1 MIVMKDRIVFFVYV
15 TLKGAYNFPSLNI
28 FDSNLNWLIKLELPF
43 FPFSI
48 DNTLHFRFLS
58 W

>member
-15 TLKGAYNFPSLNI
+15 TLKSAYNFPSLNI
-28 FDSNLNWLIKLELPF
+28 FDSNLNWLIKLKLPF

-48 DNTLHFRFLS
+48 DYTLHFGFLS